1 MVVDRAPHVALK
13 AAWRRRLLAARDA
26 VPESI
31 RVADT
36 AALAAAAVLLAADVD
51 GPVCAYVAV
60 GSEPGAPAA
69 AGPPVLPAPV
79 PDALLAAG
87 HEVWLP
93 VVPATRGPLDWA
105 CYAGPRALA
114 DAPFGLRE
122 PTGDR
127 LGPGAVA
134 RAALVLVP
142 ALALDRRGYRIG
154 HGGGYYDRTL
164 PLTDD
169 RTVQR
174 VGVVRDDELVEEL
187 PVAPHDVP
195 VSAALT
201 PNRGR
206 LALPR

>member
-1 MVVDRAPHVALK
+1 MVADRESHVALK
-13 AAWRRRLLAARDA
+13 AAWRSLLRAARDA
-26 VPESI
+26 VPEAV
-31 RVADT
+31 RAAET
-36 AALAAAAVLLAADVD
+36 AALSAAAVRLTADLD

-60 GSEPGAPAA
+60 GSEPGAPVGEVA
-69 AGPPVLPAPV
+69 VLPAPV

-93 VVPATRGPLDWA
+93 VVPAARGPLEWA
-105 CYAGPRALA
+105 RYEGADTLA
-114 DAPFGLRE
+114 DAAFGLRE
-122 PTGDR
+122 PTGER
-127 LGPGAVA
+127 LGAASVA

-164 PLTDD
+164 PLIDE

-187 PVAPHDVP
+187 PAEPHDVP

-206 LALPR
+206 LALPS

>member
-1 MVVDRAPHVALK
+1 MAADRESHVALK
-13 AAWRRRLLAARDA
+13 AAWRSRLRAARDA
-26 VPESI
+26 VPEAV
-31 RVADT
+31 RAAET
-36 AALAAAAVLLAADVD
+36 ATLAAAAVLLTADVD

-60 GSEPGAPAA
+60 GSEPGAPVGEVAA
-69 AGPPVLPAPV
+69 LPAPV
-79 PDALLAAG
+79 PDALLEAR

-93 VVPATRGPLDWA
+93 VVPAKRGPLDWA
-105 CYAGPRALA
+105 RYEGPGALA

-122 PTGDR
+122 PTGER
-127 LGPGAVA
+127 LGAAAVA

-164 PLTDD
+164 PLIDD

-187 PVAPHDVP
+187 PVGPRDVP

-201 PNRGR
+201 PNQGR
-206 LALPR
+206 LALPS